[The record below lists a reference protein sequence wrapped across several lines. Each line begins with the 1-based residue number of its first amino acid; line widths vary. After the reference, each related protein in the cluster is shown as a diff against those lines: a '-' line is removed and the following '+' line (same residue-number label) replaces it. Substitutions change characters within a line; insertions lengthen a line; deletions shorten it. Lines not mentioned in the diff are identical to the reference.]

1 MRARHRRSINY
12 TVKKFD
18 NYVKGKILKHISTI
32 GSAALLGSMG
42 IVVMSTIT
50 GCAGQQ
56 QEEHQNRF
64 LIIEQLPSGKYVVVE
79 EMPTEGPSRS
89 IIRERDEN
97 GVVTERFMN
106 EDEMRRLAEQEYQ
119 KMQSGQ
125 SELNQEPS
133 ASPGMGLAGT
143 ILAVAAGSLLGNMIG
158 NALMGNKN
166 FQRHSNAVNRS
177 AYHRSS
183 TAKKAAAAKSKKSF
197 FGGSKAGSSS
207 ARTSFFGG

>member
-1 MRARHRRSINY
+1 M
-12 TVKKFD
+12 
-18 NYVKGKILKHISTI
+18 KHLSTI

-42 IVVMSTIT
+42 IVVMSSIS
-50 GCAGQQ
+50 GCSGQQ
-56 QEEHQNRF
+56 EQEPQNRF
-64 LIIEQLPSGKYVVVE
+64 LVIEQQPGGKYIVVE
-79 EMPTEGPSRS
+79 EMPTEGPSRA

-106 EDEMRRLAEQEYQ
+106 EEEMRRLAEQEYQ
-119 KMQSGQ
+119 KVQSGQ

-166 FQRHSNAVNRS
+166 FQRHSDTVNKS
-177 AYHRSS
+177 AYHQSAASRKASS
-183 TAKKAAAAKSKKSF
+183 GSKRSF
-197 FGGSKAGSSS
+197 FGGSKTGSSS
-207 ARTSFFGG
+207 TSTSSYGG

>member
-1 MRARHRRSINY
+1 M
-12 TVKKFD
+12 
-18 NYVKGKILKHISTI
+18 KHISTI

-42 IVVMSTIT
+42 VVVMSSIT
-50 GCAGQQ
+50 GCSGQQ
-56 QEEHQNRF
+56 QQEPQNRF
-64 LIIEQLPSGKYVVVE
+64 LIIEQQPNGKYIVVE

-106 EDEMRRLAEQEYQ
+106 EDEMRLLAEQEYQ
-119 KMQSGQ
+119 KMQNGQ

-166 FQRHSNAVNRS
+166 FQRHSNSVNKS
-177 AYHRSS
+177 AYHKS
-183 TAKKAAAAKSKKSF
+183 AAARKASSSSKKSF
-197 FGGSKAGSSS
+197 FGGSKTGSSS
-207 ARTSFFGG
+207 TRTSSFGG